1 MTAKEGGEGAQ
12 SRFASA
18 LLNLGAT
25 YVHFGESKVSSA
37 SLWKLHFPAHITA
50 VMLMRKAC
58 TTPPALAHPCQV
70 GRGEEER
77 AVILQR

>member
-25 YVHFGESKVSSA
+25 YVHFGEAKVNVRIPGSSIPPG
-37 SLWKLHFPAHITA
+37 SVTA
-50 VMLMRKAC
+50 AMLM
-58 TTPPALAHPCQV
+58 
-70 GRGEEER
+70 
-77 AVILQR
+77 